1 MTANDARNREVPFE
15 LGIERRFPLDL
26 ESSVPP
32 IWDAYERSLTEVW
45 DPESEVLWDGFEAA
59 TLSDDTRAAGA
70 LTWSHLAWVEF
81 PAIAESEAVLIRACL
96 DVGVDIDLKYCL
108 AMRAVERA
116 RSTDYAHILAGQLGT
131 YESGPAESSLGDLLD
146 AELVRQA
153 LHAGSDL
160 DAYLASR
167 LIGQATVDLRMWEAA
182 GRHASGAISKAIEL
196 ITRDKRRILDV
207 AWIHVAGSRPKRSDE
222 QRAMIEHAVDRVL
235 ADEERIGRR
244 VPALLAPSDLRDRL
258 VAANAIAADAGLGG
272 VSESEQ
278 RDVFRD
284 AIGELH
290 ERFGLLG
297 IMIDPSVGDGV

>member
-1 MTANDARNREVPFE
+1 MTAIDARNREVPFE
-15 LGIERRFPLDL
+15 LGTERRFPLDL

-45 DPESEVLWDGFEAA
+45 DPESDVLWDGFDASA
-59 TLSDDTRAAGA
+59 LDDDRRAAGA

-116 RSTDYAHILAGQLGT
+116 RSTDYAHILAGRLGT
-131 YESGPAESSLGDLLD
+131 YESGPADSALGDLLD
-146 AELVRQA
+146 VELVREA

-182 GRHASGAISKAIEL
+182 GRHASGAISKVIEL
-196 ITRDKRRILDV
+196 ITRDKARMLDV
-207 AWIHVAGSRPKRSDE
+207 AWIHVAGSLPGRSDD
-222 QRAMIEHAVDRVL
+222 QRTMIEEAVNRVL
-235 ADEERIGRR
+235 IDEERIGRR

-258 VAANAIAADAGLGG
+258 VAANAAAAEAALGG
-272 VSESEQ
+272 VGETEQ
-278 RDVFRD
+278 RGVFRA

-297 IMIDPSVGDGV
+297 IAIDSSVGDGV